1 MVRRTQRRGK
11 IVRLDCTRVRDD
23 LHGAGVLVQAH
34 GLDARAFAGV
44 STDSRAIAPRCLFVA
59 LRGERFD
66 AHAFVRD
73 AVAAGAAGVVVDARA
88 AAPDLSAAC
97 VYVVSDTLQALQALA
112 AAAMQ
117 HTPVCTVAITGSNGK
132 TTTKDLTFA
141 AVRTLGPTAATSG
154 NRNNHIGVPLTILG
168 RPDEARYLVAEVGAN
183 HFGEIEL
190 LSRILQPQ
198 VTVITNIGH
207 AHLEAFG
214 SLDGVARAKSE
225 IFAGLRD
232 DGAAVLNA
240 DDPYLP
246 RLRERVGHKRS
257 VTFGFAAHADYRVV
271 RHAAGDDEQVLE
283 VRGTR
288 FRLQRPGDA
297 NASNA
302 AAAFAVASE
311 LGAGADRIAAALG
324 AAAYTGQRSCWVS
337 AGDVDL
343 LDDTYNANPDSMR
356 QAIELLRARRGRR
369 VAVLGDMLELGPR
382 AEALHA
388 EIGRVVAQA
397 GVQVFIATGA
407 HMAAAVREAAR
418 GGVPTALHCAAM
430 DDVLDAVRTHVRAG
444 DVVLVKGSR
453 GLRMER
459 VVAALKAAVV

>member
-1 MVRRTQRRGK
+1 M
-11 IVRLDCTRVRDD
+11 RLDSARVRDN
-23 LHGAGVLVQAH
+23 LHTAGVLVQAH
-34 GLDARAFAGV
+34 GLDGRAFAGV
-44 STDSRAIAPRCLFVA
+44 STDSRAIAPGCLFVA

-88 AAPDLSAAC
+88 ARLDLSGAC
-97 VYVVSDTLQALQALA
+97 VYVVGDTLQALQAVA
-112 AAAMQ
+112 GATMQ

-132 TTTKDLTFA
+132 TTTKDLTYA

-190 LSRILQPQ
+190 LSRLLLPQ

-225 IFAGLRD
+225 IFTGLRD
-232 DGAAVLNA
+232 DGVAVLNA
-240 DDPYLP
+240 DDAYTP
-246 RLRERVGHKRS
+246 RLRERLGRHRC
-257 VTFGFAAHADYRVV
+257 VTFGFDAHADYRVV
-271 RHAAGDDEQVLE
+271 RRETGDATQVLE
-283 VRGTR
+283 VRGAR
-288 FRLQRPGDA
+288 FVLQRPGNA

-302 AAAFAVASE
+302 AAAFAAASE
-311 LGAGADRIAAALG
+311 LGGSADRVAAALG

-337 AGDVDL
+337 AGDIDL

-356 QAIELLRARRGRR
+356 QAIELLRGRHGRR
-369 VAVLGDMLELGPR
+369 VAVLGDMLELGPH

-418 GGVPTALHCAAM
+418 AGVPAAVHCAAM
-430 DDVLDAVRTHVRAG
+430 DDVLDAVRTHVRPG